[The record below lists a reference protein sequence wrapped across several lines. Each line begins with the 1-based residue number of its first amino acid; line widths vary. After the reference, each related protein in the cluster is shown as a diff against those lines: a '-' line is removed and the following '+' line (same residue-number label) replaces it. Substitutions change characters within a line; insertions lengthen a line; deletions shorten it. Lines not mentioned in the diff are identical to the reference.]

1 MTRKNGD
8 QPGTGWQTHGYRME
22 DSPCEH
28 AVPINDQNDTGY
40 QPVRTDSTW
49 RGDPFGDGAVDERL
63 RDQRSADVEAHAS
76 DFWVGRDKP
85 PETEIVE
92 RENASRSEVR
102 WQPKKKWSIN
112 KKIFLTLALV
122 LAAAIAGLGVYFN
135 LHYRIRQIRVE
146 GNVVFTQR
154 AVIDASGVRTGMNFL
169 DIKRETV
176 EETMKANNHYLRL
189 ISTKWVEPGTLV
201 LTVRERKKVAYITY
215 NGIVCTLDN
224 RGMVLEEN
232 VAVPRKKTLEEQV
245 REQDAGQPEE
255 PDPLAGLVRV
265 EGLSIHYCR
274 RGKTL
279 ELYDQGQLSVYV
291 SAFTELQVMGL
302 ADSVE
307 VLYVTDKDN
316 LYLATRDGYSV
327 RLGDSNDI
335 HPKLRA
341 MTLTID
347 WLRENSRTGG
357 TIDVSNPEEP
367 TWIPET
373 TGQQA
378 D

>member
-1 MTRKNGD
+1 MTRRDGEGPVDN
-8 QPGTGWQTHGYRME
+8 WQTRGYRME

-40 QPVRTDSTW
+40 QPVRTDGNW
-49 RGDPFGDGAVDERL
+49 GPDPFGDGAVDERL
-63 RDQRSADVEAHAS
+63 REQRSQDVEARES
-76 DFWVGRDKP
+76 QFWVGRDKAP
-85 PETEIVE
+85 DEAVVE
-92 RENASRSEVR
+92 RENASRNADR
-102 WQPKKKWSIN
+102 WQPKQKWSVN

-122 LAAAIAGLGVYFN
+122 LVLAMAGLAVYIN

-146 GNVVFTQR
+146 GNVIFTER
-154 AVIDASGVRTGMNFL
+154 AVIDASGVKTGTNFL
-169 DIKRETV
+169 DLKRETV
-176 EETMKANNHYLRL
+176 EETMKARNHYLRL

-201 LTVRERKKVAYITY
+201 MTVRERKKVAYITY

-232 VAVPRKKTLEEQV
+232 VAVPRKKTLAEQV
-245 REQDAGQPEE
+245 QDQDAGRTENT

-265 EGLSIHYCR
+265 EGLSVHYCR
-274 RGKTL
+274 RGRIL
-279 ELYDQGQLSVYV
+279 ELYDQSQLAVYV
-291 SAFTELQVMGL
+291 TAFTELQVMGL

-307 VLYVTDKDN
+307 VLYVTDREN

-327 RLGDSNDI
+327 RLGSADDI
-335 HPKLRA
+335 HPKLRS
-341 MTLTID
+341 MTLTIS
-347 WLRENSRTGG
+347 WLRENGKTGG

-373 TGQQA
+373 TGT
-378 D
+378 